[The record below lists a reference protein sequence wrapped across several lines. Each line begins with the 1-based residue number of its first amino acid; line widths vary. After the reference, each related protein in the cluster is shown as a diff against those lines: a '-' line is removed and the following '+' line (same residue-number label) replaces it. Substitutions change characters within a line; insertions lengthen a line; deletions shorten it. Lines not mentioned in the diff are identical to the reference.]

1 MDKMKNF
8 LKEKKTLGNKK
19 LKYGMRKLS
28 IGLVSCVL
36 GALVFLPGTSVLAE
50 GETPSPTAVV
60 EQAQDEA
67 TEDEEQEG
75 DLTEEELY
83 KLEIAEKEELNKDLK
98 DKSVENVVEQKDPEE
113 LKNAVTE
120 EKVDDSKTEEKIENL
135 NEVKKEETK
144 SKTLM
149 DKLVGEKSEEEKAK
163 ENKTEEEI
171 VEEIGDKVSKRQS
184 LDPKPVVFS
193 YEDIEKSWKPDE
205 RPNDDINKASVRDV
219 AKTEKGKAVNEY
231 ASEEAMILP
240 LTSFIGNK
248 KTDASAAG
256 SKDFNVN
263 NFDKYQYVSDIVF
276 WEGPV
281 PTPDVID
288 AAHRNGSRIHGNLY
302 FDNFDGNPQ
311 AMKNFLEFIKKDQ
324 KTGRYPNAYKL
335 AEIAVHYGFDGYF
348 MNQEVAGWQLNGKI
362 SEMREFF
369 LQMKQRAKELGR
381 DLKISW
387 YDSWGDQEGGHNFK
401 NRIGSDNDD
410 LLKPDKEGKYAVDYF
425 FINFNWAGNTS
436 GTVAHMKSIGRSEFD
451 AAAGYEM
458 QKDVRLSNKSSRQ
471 DMLGKDKKLRISIG
485 LYHSDNVNGLA
496 KTEDDIHKVINDFWT
511 GSAGDPTKIDDN
523 AIYNG
528 MARYVVDRTTILSPE
543 LYTRFSRG
551 NGHKWFTNGVE
562 TSSDNWNNRSI
573 QDVLP
578 TWTWWNKSELAEKDE
593 LKADYD
599 YTDAYNGG
607 SSIKLEG
614 KLIKG
619 SKQDLRLFSTKFDP
633 TKDTEVTFVYKGG
646 KGSDIELGIST
657 NEDHLKSEFKYL
669 KPTVVESN
677 GWNIAKVSLADL
689 VGQKIYA
696 LSIKVDGK
704 EEVENYKLNIGE
716 FSITDKKEK
725 NIESP
730 KNIKEVERVINSG
743 INAELILKFDKVKDA
758 KYYDIYRRT
767 KDGEKWLSSSSSSI
781 IYIPEL
787 ERELDSDSTIQHLS
801 VYAIGKDGQ
810 KSDAGDFVFNWGILT
825 NDTEPEHEKAKDIN
839 REAKITDADGPN
851 DQDKW
856 KLINGTMVGLEDKW
870 EDNTYNSQASLAFES
885 PKTVV
890 RWAVNHAGFLESQN
904 DGKMN
909 SSDFALEYKDLKTG
923 DWKEAKRIKNN
934 IYHRTDEILQKPITA
949 KEWRLKVY
957 NGDNGSPW
965 KATRIYGWEMYEALD
980 EYSENVPM
988 SRAEAVHVKDD
999 RFVVKFNVPTRP
1011 FAKKFFAPEPNKTVY
1026 LYKDRELKNKLAEG
1040 ILGEDGKLVFDN
1052 IRLQD
1057 SKGIIYYVSKVGDK
1071 KLSNRLA
1078 IQYYNPEK
1086 LRQEKWD
1093 TIKNA
1098 MSGLS
1103 QGLDDSKNKK
1113 DDFERERQL
1122 AIIADK
1128 KDREKLEKEEQAR
1141 SDAFE
1146 RQAEEAKKVEESKK
1160 DKESS
1165 SKEITVPGTDK
1176 DVIVTPAPSRTVPT
1190 VTPIPGTSGS
1200 GLVEKE
1206 LPEFQYGENQVF
1218 VKGSGKQLEVKVE
1231 SPLASFKEAR
1241 VDSVVVDPSNYKL
1254 KSGSTIFTLKNAYL
1268 ETLALGKHKLDLVFA
1283 ESDEYKASVLTTKFT
1298 VVEAVK
1304 GKSDAEVTKPQQ
1316 DVKEN
1321 VSGQPV
1327 QNANKTSHNPET
1339 ADAGI
1344 ASYLAM
1350 AGLSAAALAVTKRR
1364 KNK

>member
-1 MDKMKNF
+1 MENMQKHI
-8 LKEKKTLGNKK
+8 EKKKMFGDKK

-28 IGLVSCVL
+28 IGLVSCIL

-50 GETPSPTAVV
+50 GETPEPTAVV

-83 KLEIAEKEELNKDLK
+83 KLEISEKEELN
-98 DKSVENVVEQKDPEE
+98 KDPEE

-135 NEVKKEETK
+135 KEVKKEETK

-171 VEEIGDKVSKRQS
+171 VEEIGGKVSKRQS

-219 AKTEKGKAVNEY
+219 AKTEKGKAINEY

-288 AAHRNGSRIHGNLY
+288 AAHRNGSRIYGNLY
-302 FDNFDGNPQ
+302 FDNFDGSQ
-311 AMKNFLEFIKKDQ
+311 QKVDDFLKFIRKDNS
-324 KTGRYPNAYKL
+324 TGRYPNADKL
-335 AEIAVHYGFDGYF
+335 AEVAVHYGFDGYF
-348 MNQEVAGWQLNGKI
+348 MNQEVAGWRLTGKI

-369 LQMKQRAKELGR
+369 LQMKQKGKELGR
-381 DLKISW
+381 DLRISW
-387 YDSWGDQEGGHNFK
+387 YDSWTDHGSGHEFRNK
-401 NRIGSDNDD
+401 ISSDNDD
-410 LLKPDKEGKYAVDYF
+410 LLIPDDNGNYAVDMF
-425 FINFNWAGNTS
+425 FVNFNWAGNTE
-436 GTVAHMKSIGRSEFD
+436 GTVAHMKSIKRSEFD
-451 AAAGYEM
+451 AVAGYEM
-458 QKDVRLSNKSSRQ
+458 QKDVRLSNTRSRQ

-496 KTEDDIHKVINDFWT
+496 KTEDDVHKVINDFWT
-511 GSAGDPTKIDDN
+511 GESGDPTRINDS
-523 AIYNG
+523 ALYNG

-578 TWTWWNKSELAEKDE
+578 TWTWWNKSELEENDE

-614 KLIKG
+614 KLLKD
-619 SKQDLRLFSTKFDP
+619 SNQDLRLFSTKFEP

-646 KGSDIELGIST
+646 KGSDVELGIST

-677 GWNIAKVSLADL
+677 GWNIAKVSLSDL

-696 LSIKVDGK
+696 LSIKVNGK

-743 INAELILKFDKVKDA
+743 TNAELILKFDQVKDA

-839 REAKITDADGPN
+839 REAKMTDADAPN

-890 RWAVNHAGFLESQN
+890 RWVVNHAGFLESQN

-1086 LRQEKWD
+1086 LRQEKWY

-1103 QGLDDSKNKK
+1103 QGLYDSKNKK

-1122 AIIADK
+1122 SIIADK

-1146 RQAEEAKKVEESKK
+1146 KQAKEAAKK

-1176 DVIVTPAPSRTVPT
+1176 DVLVTPAPSRTVPA

-1200 GLVEKE
+1200 GLVDKE

-1218 VKGSGKQLEVKVE
+1218 VKGSGTQIEVKAE
-1231 SPLASFKEAR
+1231 APLSSFKEAR
-1241 VDSVVVDPSNYKL
+1241 IDGKVLEPSNYEL
-1254 KSGSTIFTLKNAYL
+1254 RSGSTIFTLKNAYL
-1268 ETLALGKHKLDLVFA
+1268 ETLSLGQHTLDLVFA
-1283 ESDEYKASVLTTKFT
+1283 ESKEYKETVLSTKFT
-1298 VVEAVK
+1298 VVE
-1304 GKSDAEVTKPQQ
+1304 GSSQKSQNKEENTNVELTKPQTTT
-1316 DVKEN
+1316 KTT
-1321 VSGQPV
+1321 ST
-1327 QNANKTSHNPET
+1327 NKNPET

-1344 ASYLAM
+1344 VSYVAM
-1350 AGLSAAALAVTKRR
+1350 AGLSIAGLFVSKKR
-1364 KNK
+1364 KK